1 MAPVRSI
8 QPSFTGGEFAP
19 SLYGRVDLQKYAT
32 GLKKATNFFIHPH
45 GSASNRPGTKYIAS
59 VKDSTKR
66 VRLVPFEF
74 SFTQS
79 YVIEFGDGYCRFYKD
94 GGQIA
99 KSSAD
104 AWLTVTA
111 YVVGDYITNGG
122 TMYYCLVAHT
132 SGTFATDL
140 AANKWVAQTIYEIP
154 TPYAEADL
162 TNLKFAQSADTL
174 YICHPDHASL
184 TLLRFSHDDWD
195 LVTYVN
201 KGGPFMLSNTT
212 AKTLT
217 MSHTTGTGRTLT
229 ASAATFDALHVGSL
243 WRLVHEVP
251 GSSVTVSYTAS
262 NQSSSIKCGSIWRIV
277 TRGTWTGKIT
287 VEKSTNGGA
296 TWTIIRSF
304 YSAGDVNH
312 NTFGEVDEPCLIRID
327 YVHTSGTALADLSAD
342 PFTQTG
348 IVKVTGFTNGTTVT
362 ADVLRDVGAT
372 APTTDWAEGSWSDYR
387 GYPACVTF
395 FQDRLTFAAT
405 KTEPQT
411 IWMTESGN
419 YTSFARNEPLL
430 DSDGITINLPS
441 RKLNGIKSLAGLQS
455 LVALTSAS
463 EWTIAPAV
471 GTGVITPAAVETKE
485 YGQRG
490 SNGVDPVVV
499 GNRLIFVQPHGSV
512 VRDLGFEEEVL
523 GLAGIDLSILSN
535 HLFTGY
541 SIVALAYQQ
550 EPDSLVW
557 AVRDDGALL
566 SMTYMREHEVIAW
579 TPHETDGD
587 VESICTIPGED
598 YDELWLAVKR
608 GSSRFVERMVRRM
621 TSTDP
626 RDQFFMD
633 AGLSLD
639 SPKTI
644 TGATKANPVVV
655 TCVAHGFSNGDVVSI
670 LDVEGMT
677 ELNGRKFI
685 VSNKTTDTFE
695 LKDEDGVNVNGTDYG
710 TYAAGGEV
718 RAVVS
723 SLGGLSHL
731 NGKTVTILADG
742 SVQPSQAVS
751 GGSITLSPAAAIVH
765 VGLPYTAAF
774 QTLKPEIP
782 LRDGTTQGRKVRVV
796 EVILRFLNSRG
807 GYVGPD
813 DDEDNLRDIVQ
824 RTNEPMGS
832 PVELK
837 TQDYPISIPP
847 SWEDGGQMY
856 YEQRDPLPV
865 TILAVIKQLGIGE

>member
-45 GSASNRPGTKYIAS
+45 GSASNRPGTKYIAA

-99 KSSAD
+99 KSSAS
-104 AWLTVTA
+104 AWLTATA
-111 YVVGDYITNGG
+111 YVVGDYVTNGG
-122 TMYYCLVAHT
+122 TMYYCIVAHT

-140 AANKWVAQTIYEIP
+140 ANGKWVAQTIYEIP
-154 TPYAEADL
+154 TAYDEAELDD
-162 TNLKFAQSADTL
+162 LKFAQSADTL
-174 YICHPDHASL
+174 YICHPDHPPR
-184 TLLRFSHDDWD
+184 TLSRFDHDDWEIALYD
-195 LVTYVN
+195 FS
-201 KGGPFMLSNTT
+201 GGPFMLSN
-212 AKTLT
+212 AGAVTLT
-217 MSHTTGTGRTLT
+217 ASATSGAITLT
-229 ASAATFDALHVGSL
+229 ASAALFDALHVGSL
-243 WRLVHEVP
+243 WRLIHDVP
-251 GSSVTVSYTAS
+251 GQSVTTAF
-262 NQSSSIKCGSIWRIV
+262 SSTTESTSIKCGSIWRIV
-277 TRGTWTGKIT
+277 TRGTWTAKVI
-287 VEKSTNGGA
+287 VQKSTDGG
-296 TWTIIRSF
+296 TSWTEVRAFS
-304 YSAGDVNH
+304 SSNDVNH
-312 NTFGEVDEPCLIRID
+312 NTFGEVDEPCLIRVRCV
-327 YVHTSGTALADLSAD
+327 YTSGTANVDLTSD

-348 IVKVTGFTNGTTVT
+348 IVKVTGYTSATQVNATVQKEIGL
-362 ADVLRDVGAT
+362 ASA
-372 APTTDWAEGSWSDYR
+372 TTDWAEGSWSDYR

-395 FQDRLTFAAT
+395 FQDRLCFAAT
-405 KTEPQT
+405 DTEPQT

-419 YTSFARNEPLL
+419 YTSFSRNEPLL
-430 DSDGITINLPS
+430 DSDGITVNLPS
-441 RKLNGIKSLAGLQS
+441 RKLNGIKSLVGLQS

-463 EWTIAPAV
+463 EWTIGPAV
-471 GTGVITPAAVETKE
+471 GTGAITPTSLDQKE
-485 YGQRG
+485 YSQRG
-490 SNGVDPVVV
+490 TNGVDPVVV

-512 VRDLGFEEEVL
+512 VRDLGFENEVQ
-523 GLAGIDLSILSN
+523 GLAGVDLSILSN

-541 SIVALAYQQ
+541 SISALAYQQ

-566 SMTYMREHEVIAW
+566 SMTYLREHEVIAW

-644 TGATKANPVVV
+644 TGATKANPVVI

-685 VSNKTTDTFE
+685 VSNKTADTFE
-695 LKDEDGVNVNGTDYG
+695 LKDEDGVNVNGTGYG
-710 TYAAGGEV
+710 TYTGGGKV

-723 SLGGLSHL
+723 SVSGLSHL

-742 SVQPSQAVS
+742 SVQPAQVVS
-751 GGSITLSPAAAIVH
+751 GGSVTLSPSAAIVH

-774 QTLKPEIP
+774 QTLKPELP

-847 SWEDGGQMY
+847 SWEEGGQMY